1 MTKIRPWL
9 PPVIALL
16 WVGGLELAC
25 AEHSQSTL
33 WAAFVALS
41 IALAIES
48 WKLWWGGGTKAQKIT
63 LAVVGGAAVVVALL
77 DTAVYN
83 IARAEH
89 LFITNNEAAIKLP
102 AGGSP
107 EAVCPGCKVLWKDKG
122 HWLLGQPR
130 TESLTCA
137 YGINTANTGWMVPA
151 DFAAY
156 AHLVDP
162 GIQSLKGSADDL
174 FLTWQY
180 PRQRFALVE
189 FTPDATEPRSA
200 DVTLAVED
208 NRSGERGIY
217 AVTPFFQIR
226 PLRLGQSPELVRE
239 PVSGHLRQIAP
250 LSDRSAGRSV
260 LPDPAGRSGGRAP
273 APGEP
278 TGGPARFLAA
288 QARRSAPHP
297 EGCRCRRRRA
307 RRALTVS
314 RPR

>member
-25 AEHSQSTL
+25 AEHSQSTP
-33 WAAFVALS
+33 WAAFAALS

-48 WKLWWGGGTKAQKIT
+48 WRLWWGGGTKAQKIT
-63 LAVVGGAAVVVALL
+63 LAVVGGAAAVVALL

-83 IARAEH
+83 IAQADH
-89 LFITNNEAAIKLP
+89 LFITNNEAAITLP

-107 EAVCPGCKVLWKDKG
+107 EAVCPECKVLWKDKG

-162 GIQSLKGSADDL
+162 GIQSLEGSADDL

-180 PRQRFALVE
+180 PRQRFALVD

-217 AVTPFFQIR
+217 AVRPFFQSDHYDWSNRLSSYANLFRAILGKSPYCR
-226 PLRLGQSPELVRE
+226 TDLQDDPYFLILRGDRAGAHQRLASLPADRRE
-239 PVSGHLRQIAP
+239 FLQRKLDAP
-250 LSDRSAGRSV
+250 
-260 LPDPAGRSGGRAP
+260 PPTPKAP
-273 APGEP
+273 AADDAEP
-278 TGGPARFLAA
+278 DGP
-288 QARRSAPHP
+288 
-297 EGCRCRRRRA
+297 
-307 RRALTVS
+307 
-314 RPR
+314 